1 MLLPVLFWKHMELVE
16 MRNPC
21 ELNEEAPAFSYTRAE
36 LFNTIMNI
44 VAHPHQHLTEHD
56 RSRTAAIFLVLGDY
70 LDNHTESDNNGGHYI
85 YEKDET
91 DFEGYVMELLK
102 IEEYGQATVTE
113 VLK

>member
-1 MLLPVLFWKHMELVE
+1 MELVE
-16 MRNPC
+16 MRNPY

-56 RSRTAAIFLVLGDY
+56 KARTAAIFLVIGDY
-70 LDNHTESDNNGGHYI
+70 LDNHTESDNNHGHVI